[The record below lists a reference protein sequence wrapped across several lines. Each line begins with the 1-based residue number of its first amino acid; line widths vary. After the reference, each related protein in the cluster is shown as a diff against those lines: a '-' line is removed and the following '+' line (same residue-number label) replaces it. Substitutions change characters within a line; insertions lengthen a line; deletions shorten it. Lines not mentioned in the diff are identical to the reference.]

1 MSARITEAM
10 VEAGA
15 RALDPDA
22 FADYDRRLSYRASM
36 DDEKERRRFADHYDE
51 RPEALRKTRL
61 VLEAAAALSTEPG
74 EAERWQ
80 PTHRHKKRGTTYRLD
95 GYGELQTAA
104 PIGDYAKVA
113 IYRAEDGKTWVRP
126 VSEFNDGRF
135 EALPATPLPEDTRH
149 GR

>member
-10 VEAGA
+10 LRAFFAELKNRNAPLPFTEDA
-15 RALDPDA
+15 RA
-22 FADYDRRLSYRASM
+22 
-36 DDEKERRRFADHYDE
+36 
-51 RPEALRKTRL
+51 AL
-61 VLEAAAALSTEPG
+61 AAALSTEPG